1 MHSTPCAI
9 KACPLTE
16 AHSAGVRPSN
26 GAALKRLKPW
36 ARARK
41 AVSTKP
47 CGVRKRVARL
57 MLAYSGTRWRSTAA
71 LNSGAAGAPGTLP
84 SSRHARA
91 CCTAL
96 ITVLNTSPPGDC
108 GDTRSPACASAS
120 GRPCHSS
127 ASAWLAATSMGSQ
140 PISEASPQPVRPSA
154 AVTAI
159 KTQLVLAET
168 LKTCVS
174 MLAMV
179 LMAAV

>member
-1 MHSTPCAI
+1 M
-9 KACPLTE
+9 
-16 AHSAGVRPSN
+16 
-26 GAALKRLKPW
+26 
-36 ARARK
+36 
-41 AVSTKP
+41 
-47 CGVRKRVARL
+47 
-57 MLAYSGTRWRSTAA
+57 
-71 LNSGAAGAPGTLP
+71 
-84 SSRHARA
+84 
-91 CCTAL
+91 
-96 ITVLNTSPPGDC
+96 TVLNTSPPGDC

-140 PISEASPQPVRPSA
+140 PISEASPQPVLPS
-154 AVTAI
+154 VDFTEM